1 MKSLSLIFA
10 ACFIF
15 SLNSCSQDFKKLND
29 SETDKN
35 KVKIAQSFASDFL
48 TKLKNGEEY
57 QFHDNAIDFI
67 KNQFTGETQKQV
79 YQQLKT
85 QFGDFQSLEYS
96 ETWIQTTNKGTNIF
110 RFKSDFEKS
119 TKKLEV
125 RVVLNESDKVAGFW
139 IKPWS
144 DILK

>member
-1 MKSLSLIFA
+1 MKTLSLILA

-15 SLNSCSQDFKKLND
+15 SFKSFSQDFRKLND

-35 KVKIAQSFASDFL
+35 KVKIAQGFASDFL
-48 TKLKNGEEY
+48 TKLKNGEIY
-57 QFHDNAIDFI
+57 QFQDKAIDYI
-67 KNQFTGETQKQV
+67 KNQFTGENQKLV
-79 YQQLKT
+79 YQQIKT

-96 ETWIQTTNKGTNIF
+96 ETWIQGNSKANNIF
-110 RFKSDFEKS
+110 RFKGDFEKS
-119 TKKLEV
+119 SKKLEI